1 MLYLYIMTHT
11 TTTYRL
17 LLLFWMLL
25 LPAGFLRS
33 QDGDDVLGRMIHL
46 SKEKNTVYRLLDK
59 VSDQTG
65 LLFIYDSKLIDNE
78 KTVRIPDGDYT
89 IRQAIYRITGDEQLN
104 LRVIGNH
111 ILISPPQNKIPV
123 AAPDTSPGEETNV
136 HFVVKGIL
144 LDRQTN
150 DPIEAGTVGVLN
162 TSIGSITNANGEF
175 RLTLPDSLRAS
186 TLYFSHLGYEPRE
199 VAASLLTEQNSTIA
213 LEAKVI
219 PIQEVVVRIVNPLR
233 LLRDMQENIRKN
245 YPQSPAYLTTF
256 YREGIERKSQFV
268 GLTEAVFKVYK
279 SGYKQN
285 PSPDQVKLLKM
296 RRIISQREKDTLI
309 ARMKSG
315 IGASL
320 HLDLIKEMPDFLLA
334 NENIE
339 EYTYASTDI
348 TVIDNRLANVV
359 YFEQKENVRSPL
371 YRGELYIDSENN
383 ALLRARFEIN
393 PKYIKQTVGMLVEKK
408 SRNLKITPQRVTYTV
423 TYKPYNGQ
431 YYINHVRGDL
441 YFKIK
446 RRKQLFGTFP
456 LHTWFEMVTCKVDTD
471 QVSRFTRNEALPTRT
486 VFAETEFTYDEKFW
500 GNFNVIPPEERLN
513 DAIGKI
519 SSKIEETEE

>member
-1 MLYLYIMTHT
+1 MIRT
-11 TTTYRL
+11 TTIYRL
-17 LLLFWMLL
+17 LLLFWILL

-33 QDGDDVLGRMIHL
+33 QESDNILGRIIHL

-59 VSDQTG
+59 ISDQTG
-65 LLFIYDSKLIDNE
+65 MLFIYDSKLVDNE

-89 IRQAIYRITGDEQLN
+89 VRQAIYLITENEQLD
-104 LRVIGNH
+104 LSVIGDH
-111 ILISPPQNKIPV
+111 ILISQPQETIPV
-123 AAPDTSPGEETNV
+123 TIPDTISEKETND

-144 LDRQTN
+144 LDKQTH
-150 DPIEAGTVGVLN
+150 DPIEAGTIGVLN

-186 TLYFSHLGYEPRE
+186 TFYFSHLGYEPQE
-199 VAASLLTEQNSTIA
+199 IAASLLTEQNCTIT

-219 PIQEVVVRIVNPLR
+219 PIQEVIVRIVNPLR

-256 YREGIERKSQFV
+256 YREGIERKNQFV

-279 SGYKQN
+279 SAYKHN
-285 PSPDQVKLLKM
+285 PVPDQVKLLKM
-296 RRIISQREKDTLI
+296 RRIISQREKDTII

-334 NENIE
+334 NDNIE

-348 TVIDNRLANVV
+348 TVIDNRLANVI
-359 YFEQKENVRSPL
+359 YFEQRENIHAPL

-500 GNFNVIPPEERLN
+500 GNFNVIPPEEQLN
-513 DAIGKI
+513 EAIGKI

>member
-1 MLYLYIMTHT
+1 MMIRT
-11 TTTYRL
+11 TSTYRL
-17 LLLFWMLL
+17 LPLLLWMLL
-25 LPAGFLRS
+25 LPVGGLLAEES
-33 QDGDDVLGRMIHL
+33 DDVLGRMIHL

-59 VSDQTG
+59 VSEQTG
-65 LLFIYDSKLIDNE
+65 FLFIYDSKLIENE
-78 KTVRIPDGDYT
+78 KTVRIPKGDYT
-89 IRQAIYRITGDEQLN
+89 VRQAIYLITENEQLN

-111 ILISPPQNKIPV
+111 ILISQPLEKTQT
-123 AAPDTSPGEETNV
+123 AMPDTVHRKEENNY
-136 HFVVKGIL
+136 FVIRGIL
-144 LDRQTN
+144 LDKQTN
-150 DPIEAGTVGVLN
+150 EPIEAGTIGVMN

-175 RLTLPDSLRAS
+175 RLTLPDTLRRS
-186 TLYFSHLGYEPRE
+186 TLYFSHLGYDPRQVE
-199 VAASLLTEQNSTIA
+199 TSLLTGQNSTIT

-233 LLRDMQENIRKN
+233 LLREMKQNIEKN
-245 YPQSPAYLTTF
+245 YPQSPAYLTSF
-256 YREGIERKSQFV
+256 YREGIERRNKFV
-268 GLTEAVFKVYK
+268 GLTEAVFKIHKTAYRH
-279 SGYKQN
+279 N
-285 PSPDQVKLLKM
+285 PVPDQVKLLKM
-296 RRIISQREKDTLI
+296 RRIISQQERDTII

-320 HLDLIKEMPDFLLA
+320 MLDLVKEMPDFLLPDDNMEQYA
-334 NENIE
+334 
-339 EYTYASTDI
+339 YASTDI
-348 TVIDNRLANVV
+348 TVIDNRLTYVI
-359 YFEQKENVRSPL
+359 YFEQKENIHSAL

-393 PKYIKQTVGMLVEKK
+393 PKYIKQAAGMLVEKK

-456 LHTWFEMVTCKVDTD
+456 LHTWFEMVTCKIDT
-471 QVSRFTRNEALPTRT
+471 QGVSRFARSEALPTRT
-486 VFAETEFTYDEKFW
+486 VFADTEFAYDEKFW
-500 GNFNVIPPEERLN
+500 GNFNVIPPEEKLN
-513 DAIGKI
+513 EAIGKI

>member
-1 MLYLYIMTHT
+1 
-11 TTTYRL
+11 
-17 LLLFWMLL
+17 
-25 LPAGFLRS
+25 
-33 QDGDDVLGRMIHL
+33 
-46 SKEKNTVYRLLDK
+46 
-59 VSDQTG
+59 
-65 LLFIYDSKLIDNE
+65 
-78 KTVRIPDGDYT
+78 
-89 IRQAIYRITGDEQLN
+89 
-104 LRVIGNH
+104 
-111 ILISPPQNKIPV
+111 
-123 AAPDTSPGEETNV
+123 
-136 HFVVKGIL
+136 
-144 LDRQTN
+144 
-150 DPIEAGTVGVLN
+150 
-162 TSIGSITNANGEF
+162 
-175 RLTLPDSLRAS
+175 
-186 TLYFSHLGYEPRE
+186 
-199 VAASLLTEQNSTIA
+199 
-213 LEAKVI
+213 
-219 PIQEVVVRIVNPLR
+219 
-233 LLRDMQENIRKN
+233 
-245 YPQSPAYLTTF
+245 
-256 YREGIERKSQFV
+256 
-268 GLTEAVFKVYK
+268 
-279 SGYKQN
+279 
-285 PSPDQVKLLKM
+285 M
-296 RRIISQREKDTLI
+296 RRIISQREKDTII

-334 NENIE
+334 NDNIE

-348 TVIDNRLANVV
+348 TVIDNRLANVI
-359 YFEQKENVRSPL
+359 YFEQRENIHAPL

-500 GNFNVIPPEERLN
+500 GNFNVIPPEEQLN
-513 DAIGKI
+513 EAIGKI